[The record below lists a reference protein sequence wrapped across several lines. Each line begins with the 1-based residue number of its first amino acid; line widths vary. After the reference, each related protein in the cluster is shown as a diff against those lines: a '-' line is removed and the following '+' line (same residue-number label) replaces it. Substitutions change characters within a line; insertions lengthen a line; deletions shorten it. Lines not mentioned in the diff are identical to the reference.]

1 MKLQLLRMALLL
13 TGLSLWP
20 ACAKQV
26 SYTSADAPLH
36 QGNYAQHTAAVPDSF
51 TLVSYNIQY
60 AEDIDVALAELQNSP
75 RLKQADIILLQE
87 MDPPGTETIARALA
101 MNYVYYPA
109 SVNPHH
115 ARLFGNAVLS
125 RWLITTAAVS
135 ILPHG
140 HPFSGHR
147 RIAVSA
153 DLQVGDHSLRVVSVH
168 TATVVT
174 EQDKRIEQARAA
186 LDSLTRD
193 NIPIVIAGDFNTV
206 LQYTRTLLRR
216 LFRQGGYQQARL
228 PAGPTVRSQMGKLLG
243 LELILDHIFYRQ
255 LDLLSCG
262 VHKEAT
268 ASDHFPIW
276 AVFTWLPGNAKTDD
290 FLAEE
295 QTQEK

>member
-1 MKLQLLRMALLL
+1 M
-13 TGLSLWP
+13 SLWC

-26 SYTSADAPLH
+26 TYTSADAPLH
-36 QGNYAQHTAAVPDSF
+36 QGNHALPTAAVPDSF

-60 AEDIDVALAELQNSP
+60 AESIDIALDELKSSP
-75 RLKQADIILLQE
+75 RLRQADIILLQE
-87 MDPPGTETIARALA
+87 MDPPGTAAIARALA

-125 RWLITTAAVS
+125 RWPITAETVS

-153 DLQVGDHSLRVVSVH
+153 DLQVGDRSLRVVSVH

-174 EQDKRIEQARAA
+174 EQDKRIDQARAA
-186 LDSLTRD
+186 LDSLTAD
-193 NIPIVIAGDFNTV
+193 NIPTVIAGDFNTV

-216 LFRQGGYQQARL
+216 LFRQGGYRQARL
-228 PAGPTVRSQMGKLLG
+228 PAGPTVRSQLGKLLG
-243 LELILDHIFYRQ
+243 LELVLDHIFYRQ
-255 LDLLSCG
+255 LHLLSCG
-262 VHKEAT
+262 VYRDAT
-268 ASDHFPIW
+268 ASDHLPIW
-276 AVFTWLPGNAKTDD
+276 AVFAWQPERREKSDAAPGRDAPKN
-290 FLAEE
+290 
-295 QTQEK
+295 